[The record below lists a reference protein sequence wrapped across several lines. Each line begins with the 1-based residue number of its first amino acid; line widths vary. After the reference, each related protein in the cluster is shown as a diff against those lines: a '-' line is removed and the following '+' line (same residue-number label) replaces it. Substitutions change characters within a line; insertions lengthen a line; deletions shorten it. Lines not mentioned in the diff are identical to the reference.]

1 MAGQPIE
8 GGGRM
13 ITNIQWRVSMR
24 SKMLAVAIAA
34 SLGASSFAAAAA
46 PAQTKHHKPSAKVSV
61 SASELA
67 QMKAEIAALQQ
78 KVDELQAQSDTQ
90 AQAQQQTAQ
99 AVQQVRAQQQ
109 TVVAAPAPDAELSQR
124 LDKLDKLV
132 GNTSLSGK
140 MYFDFTNINQKNSD
154 TGKTNASGTG
164 LDVKRFYLS
173 VTHKFNDIWSAN
185 LTTDFNYVSN
195 DGETNLFV
203 KKAYVQ
209 GTFDKAAILRI
220 GSADMPWIPFVE
232 DWYGFRYVE
241 NTLTDRLH
249 YANSADWGLH
259 MLGSAGDGGMFNYAV
274 SAVNGAG
281 YKNPS
286 RSKNVD
292 FEGRVGFQPV
302 EGLMIALGG
311 YSGDLGKETENTSA
325 DHTAQRGDLMVA
337 YKNKAFRA
345 GAEYFTAKNWN
356 NVTTPATDK
365 ADGYSVWGS
374 VGLNDYLTLF
384 ARYDNAKLSKTL
396 DPRKKDTYYNLG
408 LQFAVTKGFDLAAVW
423 KHESADAQV
432 ATPVPVHVQNV
443 KTNEIGVFGQ
453 VAF

>member
-1 MAGQPIE
+1 
-8 GGGRM
+8 
-13 ITNIQWRVSMR
+13 MR

-34 SLGASSFAAAAA
+34 SLGASSFAAT
-46 PAQTKHHKPSAKVSV
+46 AQSTKVSV

-78 KVDELQAQSDTQ
+78 KVDELQSQSATQ

-99 AVQQVRAQQQ
+99 AVQQVQAQQQ
-109 TVVAAPAPDAELSQR
+109 NIAAAPAPDAELAQR

-132 GNTSLSGK
+132 SNTSLSGK
-140 MYFDFTNINQKNSD
+140 MYFDFSNINQKNSD
-154 TGKTNASGTG
+154 TGKTDASGTG
-164 LDVKRFYLS
+164 LDVKRFYLG

-209 GTFDKAAILRI
+209 GTFDKAAILRV

-259 MLGSAGDGGMFNYAV
+259 MLGSAGGGGVFNYAV
-274 SAVNGAG
+274 SVVNGAG

-302 EGLMIALGG
+302 EGLMVALGG
-311 YSGDLGKETENTSA
+311 YSGDLGKETENTSTN
-325 DHTAQRGDLMVA
+325 HTAQRGDLMVA
-337 YKNKAFRA
+337 YKNSAFRL

-356 NVTTPATDK
+356 NVTTVSTDK

-384 ARYDNAKLSKTL
+384 ARYDNAKPSKTL
-396 DPRKKDTYYNLG
+396 DPHKKDTYYNLG

-432 ATPVPVHVQNV
+432 VAPVPVHVQNV

>member
-1 MAGQPIE
+1 
-8 GGGRM
+8 
-13 ITNIQWRVSMR
+13 MR

-46 PAQTKHHKPSAKVSV
+46 PAQTDNHTSTRV

-67 QMKAEIAALQQ
+67 QLKAEIAALQQ
-78 KVDELQAQSDTQ
+78 KVDDLQAQSASQ

-99 AVQQVRAQQQ
+99 AVQQVQAQQQ
-109 TVVAAPAPDAELSQR
+109 AVVAAPAPDAALSAR

-132 GNTSLSGK
+132 SNTSLSGK
-140 MYFDFTNINQKNSD
+140 MYFDFSHIDQKNSD
-154 TGKTNASGTG
+154 TGKTAATGTG
-164 LDVKRFYLS
+164 LDVKRFYLG

-209 GTFDKAAILRI
+209 GNFDKAAVLRI

-259 MLGSAGDGGMFNYAV
+259 MLGSVGDGGMFNYAV
-274 SAVNGAG
+274 SAVNGGG

-302 EGLMIALGG
+302 EGLMVALGG
-311 YSGDLGKETENTSA
+311 YSGDLGKETQTTSA
-325 DHTAQRGDLMVA
+325 NHTAQRGDLMVA
-337 YKNKAFRA
+337 YKSSAFRL

-374 VGLNDYLTLF
+374 VGLNDDLTLF

-396 DPRKKDTYYNLG
+396 DPRKKDVYYNLG

-423 KHESADAQV
+423 KHESADARV
-432 ATPVPVHVQNV
+432 ATPAPVHVQNV